1 MSAPLNELLDDLE
14 DRGLLT
20 DDDDALYEA
29 FSSWASSTGRPL
41 YRHQDESLIEI
52 LSGNHVIAATPT
64 GSGKSMIAL
73 AAHFVSMAH
82 GGRSYYTA
90 PLKALVS
97 EKFFDLVSLFGADNV
112 GMVTGDVSLNADAPI
127 ICCTAEIL
135 ANQSLREGPTLDADM
150 IVMDE
155 FHFYADP
162 QRGWAWQVPLLELT
176 RPQFIAMSATL
187 GDTTVFRKQWTERTG
202 RPTVEITDA
211 QRPVPLEYDY
221 VVDTL
226 QDTVERLLSEGR
238 HPIYIVHFSQK
249 DAVDTASS
257 LMDRKL
263 VSPEIRS
270 QISREISTVS
280 FTKGFGQTL
289 RGLLSHGIGVH
300 HAGMLP
306 RYRRLVERLTQQGLL
321 PVICGTDTLGVGIN
335 VPIRTVL
342 LTSLVKFDGS
352 KMRHLRS
359 REFHQIAGRAGRA
372 GFDTVGFVRVLAPEH
387 EVEAARE
394 RARLTAAQEAARD
407 EREAK
412 RAKKKASKKRSGPKE
427 GQITW
432 SRSTFERLRDAAP
445 EALQS
450 HFEMTHSTV
459 LNVLGG
465 AADAGRDPA
474 EHLVHLALHNDNQ
487 PLPANP
493 HIRHLADIYTSLLQ
507 AGVVEHLSSARAQ
520 ELGVSRLQLVADL
533 PDDFALNQPLSPFA
547 LAAFELLDPDSPT
560 FALDVI
566 SIVEAVLEDPRPL
579 LYAQENQAKAAAVAS
594 MKAQG
599 MEYDERMAA
608 LEEISWPKPLEEL
621 LSPAFSVYAR
631 SNPWVGDLEL
641 SPKSVIREMIENA
654 MTFTEL
660 ISRYDVGRSEGVI
673 LRYLSD
679 AYRMMRQVI
688 PEEIMTEEL
697 ESMISWLA
705 DLIRS
710 VDSSLLDEWEAMMN
724 GEELVEA
731 EGAPS
736 AVGAERAFGADE
748 SGVIAFT
755 ANRHAFRNAVRRAL
769 FNFVE
774 LMSRDDVDG
783 LERATAQAADAD
795 GLFAEV
801 APWTGDDWDHALER
815 YWAEHDW
822 IDINQG
828 ARSQALCALEEQI
841 SGEDILA
848 LMPFSARDN
857 ANQRSRFEALARTVD
872 EAPAGSVW
880 LATQTITDP
889 EDNMDWRIAA
899 LVDLGASDTEKRV
912 VLTVLTVDAR

>member
-1 MSAPLNELLDDLE
+1 MRAPLNELLDDLE

-20 DDDDALYEA
+20 DDDALYEA

-187 GDTTVFRKQWTERTG
+187 GDTSVFRKQWTDRTG

-263 VSPEIRS
+263 VSPEVRS
-270 QISREISTVS
+270 QIARELSSVS

-394 RARLTAAQEAARD
+394 HARLTAAQEAARD

-474 EHLVHLALHNDNQ
+474 EHLVHLALHNDDQ

-697 ESMISWLA
+697 EAMISWLA

-724 GEELVEA
+724 GEELTEA
-731 EGAPS
+731 EEVS
-736 AVGAERAFGADE
+736 STVGAERAFGADE

-783 LERATAQAADAD
+783 LERASAQAADSD
-795 GLFAEV
+795 GLFAEA

-848 LMPFSARDN
+848 LMSFSARDN
-857 ANQRSRFEALARTVD
+857 AIQRSRFEALARAVD

-889 EDNMDWRIAA
+889 EGNMDWRIAA
-899 LVDLGASDTEKRV
+899 LVDLAASDKEKLA

>member
-20 DDDDALYEA
+20 DDDALYEA

-221 VVDTL
+221 IVDTL

-474 EHLVHLALHNDNQ
+474 EHLVDLALHNDDQ

-697 ESMISWLA
+697 EAMISWLA

-724 GEELVEA
+724 GKELVEA
-731 EGAPS
+731 ESAAS

-748 SGVIAFT
+748 SGAIAFT

-783 LERATAQAADAD
+783 LERATAQAADSD

-828 ARSQALCALEEQI
+828 ARSQALCTLEEQV
-841 SGEDILA
+841 SGEDVLT

-857 ANQRSRFEALARTVD
+857 ANQRSRFEALARAVD
-872 EAPAGSVW
+872 GAPAGSVW

-889 EDNMDWRIAA
+889 EGNMDWRIAA
-899 LVDLGASDTEKRV
+899 LVDLAASDKEKRV

>member
-20 DDDDALYEA
+20 DDDALYEA

-155 FHFYADP
+155 FHFYVDP

-474 EHLVHLALHNDNQ
+474 EHLVHLALHNDDQ

-731 EGAPS
+731 EGGAS

-748 SGVIAFT
+748 SGVVAFT

-783 LERATAQAADAD
+783 LERASAQAADAD
-795 GLFAEV
+795 GLFAEA

-848 LMPFSARDN
+848 LMPFSARN
-857 ANQRSRFEALARTVD
+857 NVNQRSRFEALARAVD

-889 EDNMDWRIAA
+889 EGNMDWHIAA
-899 LVDLGASDTEKRV
+899 LVDLAASDKEKRV

>member
-14 DRGLLT
+14 DRGVLT
-20 DDDDALYEA
+20 DDDALYEA

-97 EKFFDLVSLFGADNV
+97 EKFFDLVALFGAENV

-135 ANQSLREGPTLDADM
+135 ANQSLREGSTLDADM

-187 GDTTVFRKQWTERTG
+187 GDTTVFRKQWTDRTG

-249 DAVDTASS
+249 DAVDTASALS
-257 LMDRKL
+257 DRKL
-263 VSPEIRS
+263 ISPEIRS
-270 QISREISTVS
+270 QISREISSVS

-289 RGLLSHGIGVH
+289 RGLLTHGIGVH

-412 RAKKKASKKRSGPKE
+412 KAKKKASKKRSGPKE

-450 HFEMTHSTV
+450 HFEMTHATV

-474 EHLVHLALHNDNQ
+474 EHLVDLALHNDDQ

-724 GEELVEA
+724 GEELTEA
-731 EGAPS
+731 EGVS
-736 AVGAERAFGADE
+736 STVGAERAFGADE

-783 LERATAQAADAD
+783 LERASAQAADSD
-795 GLFAEV
+795 GLFAEA

-848 LMPFSARDN
+848 LMSFSARDN
-857 ANQRSRFEALARTVD
+857 ATQRSRIEALARAVD

-889 EDNMDWRIAA
+889 EGNMDWRIAA
-899 LVDLGASDTEKRV
+899 LVDLTASDKEKRV

>member
-20 DDDDALYEA
+20 DDDALYEA

-263 VSPEIRS
+263 VSPEVRS
-270 QISREISTVS
+270 QIARELSTVS

-474 EHLVHLALHNDNQ
+474 EHLVHLALHNDDQ

-507 AGVVEHLSSARAQ
+507 AGVVEHLSSSRAQ

-731 EGAPS
+731 EGGPS

-748 SGVIAFT
+748 SGVVAFT
-755 ANRHAFRNAVRRAL
+755 ANRHAFRNAVRRTL
-769 FNFVE
+769 FSFVE

-783 LERATAQAADAD
+783 LERASAQAADND
-795 GLFAEV
+795 GLFAEA

-828 ARSQALCALEEQI
+828 ARSQALCTLEEQI

-857 ANQRSRFEALARTVD
+857 VNQRSRFEALARAVD

-889 EDNMDWRIAA
+889 EGNMDWRIAA
-899 LVDLGASDTEKRV
+899 LVDLAASDKEKRA

>member
-20 DDDDALYEA
+20 DDDALYEA

-263 VSPEIRS
+263 VSPEVRS
-270 QISREISTVS
+270 QIARELSTVS

-412 RAKKKASKKRSGPKE
+412 KAKKKASKKRSGPKE

-474 EHLVHLALHNDNQ
+474 EHLVHLALHNDDQ

-736 AVGAERAFGADE
+736 AVGTERAFGADE
-748 SGVIAFT
+748 SGVVAFT

-783 LERATAQAADAD
+783 LERASAQAADAD
-795 GLFAEV
+795 GLFVEA

-857 ANQRSRFEALARTVD
+857 VNQRSRFEALARAVD

-899 LVDLGASDTEKRV
+899 LVDLASSDKEKRV

>member
-20 DDDDALYEA
+20 DDDALYEA

-263 VSPEIRS
+263 VSPEVRS
-270 QISREISTVS
+270 QIARELSSVS

-474 EHLVHLALHNDNQ
+474 EHLVHLALHNDDQ

-697 ESMISWLA
+697 ESMNSWLA

-731 EGAPS
+731 EGGPS
-736 AVGAERAFGADE
+736 AVGTERAFGADE
-748 SGVIAFT
+748 SGVVAFT

-783 LERATAQAADAD
+783 LERASAQAADAD
-795 GLFAEV
+795 GLFLEA

-857 ANQRSRFEALARTVD
+857 VNQRSRFEALARAID

-889 EDNMDWRIAA
+889 EGNMDWRIAA
-899 LVDLGASDTEKRV
+899 LVDLAASDREKRA

>member
-14 DRGLLT
+14 DRGVLT
-20 DDDDALYEA
+20 DDDALYEA

-97 EKFFDLVSLFGADNV
+97 EKFFDLVALFGAENV

-249 DAVDTASS
+249 DAVDTASA
-257 LMDRKL
+257 LTDRKL
-263 VSPEIRS
+263 ISPEIRS

-342 LTSLVKFDGS
+342 LTSLVKFDGN

-387 EVEAARE
+387 EVETARE
-394 RARLTAAQEAARD
+394 RARLTAVQEAARD

-450 HFEMTHSTV
+450 HFEMTHATV

-465 AADAGRDPA
+465 AADAGRDSA
-474 EHLVHLALHNDNQ
+474 EHLVHLALHNDDPQ
-487 PLPANP
+487 LPANP

-507 AGVVEHLSSARAQ
+507 AGVVEHLSSAQAR

-547 LAAFELLDPDSPT
+547 LAAFELLDPDSPS

-731 EGAPS
+731 EGVPS

-748 SGVIAFT
+748 SGAIAFT

-795 GLFAEV
+795 GLFTEAV
-801 APWTGDDWDHALER
+801 PWTGDDWDHALER

-822 IDINQG
+822 IDINQS

-857 ANQRSRFEALARTVD
+857 ANQRSRFEALARAVD
-872 EAPAGSVW
+872 GAPAGSVW

-889 EDNMDWRIAA
+889 EGNMDWRIAA
-899 LVDLGASDTEKRV
+899 LVDLSASDKEKRV

>member
-14 DRGLLT
+14 DRGVLT
-20 DDDDALYEA
+20 DDDALYEA

-97 EKFFDLVSLFGADNV
+97 EKFFDLVALFGAENV

-135 ANQSLREGPTLDADM
+135 ANQSLREGSTLDADM

-187 GDTTVFRKQWTERTG
+187 GDTTVFRKQWTDRTG

-238 HPIYIVHFSQK
+238 HPIYIVHFSQQ
-249 DAVDTASS
+249 DAVDTASALS
-257 LMDRKL
+257 DRKL
-263 VSPEIRS
+263 ISPEIRS

-289 RGLLSHGIGVH
+289 RGLLTHGIGVH

-412 RAKKKASKKRSGPKE
+412 KAKKKASKKRSGPKE

-450 HFEMTHSTV
+450 HFEMTHATV

-474 EHLVHLALHNDNQ
+474 EHLVHLALHNDDQ

-697 ESMISWLA
+697 EAMISWLA

-724 GEELVEA
+724 GEELTEA
-731 EGAPS
+731 EGVS
-736 AVGAERAFGADE
+736 STVGAERAFGADE

-783 LERATAQAADAD
+783 LERASAQAADSD
-795 GLFAEV
+795 GLFAEA

-857 ANQRSRFEALARTVD
+857 ANQRNRFEVLARAVD

-889 EDNMDWRIAA
+889 EGNMDWRIAA
-899 LVDLGASDTEKRV
+899 LVDLAASDKEKRV

>member
-14 DRGLLT
+14 DRGVLT
-20 DDDDALYEA
+20 DDDALYEA

-155 FHFYADP
+155 FHFYSDP

-474 EHLVHLALHNDNQ
+474 EHLVDLALHNDDQ

-697 ESMISWLA
+697 EAMISWLA

-724 GEELVEA
+724 GKELVEA
-731 EGAPS
+731 ESAAS

-748 SGVIAFT
+748 SGAIAFT

-783 LERATAQAADAD
+783 LERATAQAADSD

-828 ARSQALCALEEQI
+828 ARSQALCTLEEQV
-841 SGEDILA
+841 SGEDVLT

-857 ANQRSRFEALARTVD
+857 ANQRSRFEALARAVD
-872 EAPAGSVW
+872 GAPAGSVW

-889 EDNMDWRIAA
+889 EGNMDWRIAA
-899 LVDLGASDTEKRV
+899 LVDLAASDKEKRV

>member
-14 DRGLLT
+14 DRGVLT
-20 DDDDALYEA
+20 DDDALYEA

-155 FHFYADP
+155 FHFYSDP

-187 GDTTVFRKQWTERTG
+187 GDTTVFRKRWTDRTG

-221 VVDTL
+221 VVDTI

-263 VSPEIRS
+263 VSPEVRS
-270 QISREISTVS
+270 QIARELSSVS

-387 EVEAARE
+387 EVEIARE

-412 RAKKKASKKRSGPKE
+412 RAKKKATKKRSGPKE

-474 EHLVHLALHNDNQ
+474 EHLVDLALHNDDQ

-507 AGVVEHLSSARAQ
+507 AGVVEHLSSSRAQ

-731 EGAPS
+731 EGVSS

-748 SGVIAFT
+748 SGAIAFT
-755 ANRHAFRNAVRRAL
+755 ANRHVFRNAVRRAL

-783 LERATAQAADAD
+783 LERASAQAADAD
-795 GLFAEV
+795 GLFAEA

-857 ANQRSRFEALARTVD
+857 VNQRSRFEALARAVD

-889 EDNMDWRIAA
+889 EGNMDWRIAA
-899 LVDLGASDTEKRV
+899 LVNLAASDKEKRV

>member
-20 DDDDALYEA
+20 DDDALYEA

-263 VSPEIRS
+263 VSPEVRS
-270 QISREISTVS
+270 QIARELSTVS

-474 EHLVHLALHNDNQ
+474 EHLVHLALHNDDQ

-748 SGVIAFT
+748 SGVVAFA
-755 ANRHAFRNAVRRAL
+755 ANRHAFRNTVRRAL

-783 LERATAQAADAD
+783 LERASAQAANAD
-795 GLFAEV
+795 GLFAEA
-801 APWTGDDWDHALER
+801 APWTGNDWDHALER

-848 LMPFSARDN
+848 LIPFSARDN
-857 ANQRSRFEALARTVD
+857 VNQRSRFEALARAVD

-899 LVDLGASDTEKRV
+899 LVDLAASDKEKRV

>member
-20 DDDDALYEA
+20 DDDALYEA

-187 GDTTVFRKQWTERTG
+187 GDTSVFRKQWTDRTG

-249 DAVDTASS
+249 DAVDTASA
-257 LMDRKL
+257 LTDRKL
-263 VSPEIRS
+263 ISPEIRS

-474 EHLVHLALHNDNQ
+474 EHLVYLALHNDDQ

-748 SGVIAFT
+748 SGVVAFT
-755 ANRHAFRNAVRRAL
+755 ANRHAFRNGVRRAL
-769 FNFVE
+769 FSFVE

-783 LERATAQAADAD
+783 LERATTQAADSD

-857 ANQRSRFEALARTVD
+857 VNQRSRFEALARAVD

-880 LATQTITDP
+880 LAIQTITDP

-899 LVDLGASDTEKRV
+899 LVDLAASDKEKRV

>member
-20 DDDDALYEA
+20 DDDALYEA

-135 ANQSLREGPTLDADM
+135 ANQSLREGPTLCADM

-187 GDTTVFRKQWTERTG
+187 GDTTVFRKQWTDRTG

-263 VSPEIRS
+263 VSPEVRS
-270 QISREISTVS
+270 QIARELSSVS

-474 EHLVHLALHNDNQ
+474 EHLVDLALHNDDQ

-731 EGAPS
+731 EGGPS

-748 SGVIAFT
+748 SGVVAFT

-783 LERATAQAADAD
+783 LERASAQAADSD
-795 GLFAEV
+795 GLFADA

-857 ANQRSRFEALARTVD
+857 ANQRSRFEALARAVD

-889 EDNMDWRIAA
+889 EGNMDWRIAA
-899 LVDLGASDTEKRV
+899 LVDLAASDKEKRA

>member
-14 DRGLLT
+14 DHGVLT
-20 DDDDALYEA
+20 DDDALYEA

-97 EKFFDLVSLFGADNV
+97 EKFFDLVALFGAENV

-135 ANQSLREGPTLDADM
+135 ANQSLREGSTLDADM

-187 GDTTVFRKQWTERTG
+187 GDTTVFRKQWTDRTG

-249 DAVDTASS
+249 DAVDTASALS
-257 LMDRKL
+257 DRKL
-263 VSPEIRS
+263 ISPEIRS
-270 QISREISTVS
+270 QISREISTVP

-289 RGLLSHGIGVH
+289 RGLLTHGIGVH

-412 RAKKKASKKRSGPKE
+412 KAKKKASKKRSGPKE

-450 HFEMTHSTV
+450 HFEMTHATV

-474 EHLVHLALHNDNQ
+474 EHLVDLALHNDDQ

-697 ESMISWLA
+697 EAMISWLA

-724 GEELVEA
+724 GEELTEA
-731 EGAPS
+731 EGVS
-736 AVGAERAFGADE
+736 STVGAERAFGADE

-783 LERATAQAADAD
+783 LERASAQAADSD
-795 GLFAEV
+795 GLFADA

-848 LMPFSARDN
+848 LMSFSARDN
-857 ANQRSRFEALARTVD
+857 AIQRSRFEALARAVD

-889 EDNMDWRIAA
+889 EGNMDWRIAA
-899 LVDLGASDTEKRV
+899 LVDLAASDKEKRA

>member
-20 DDDDALYEA
+20 DDDALYEA

-187 GDTTVFRKQWTERTG
+187 GDTTVFREQWTERTG

-474 EHLVHLALHNDNQ
+474 EHLVHLALHNDDQ

-688 PEEIMTEEL
+688 PEEIVTEEL

-731 EGAPS
+731 EGVSS

-748 SGVIAFT
+748 SGAIAFT
-755 ANRHAFRNAVRRAL
+755 ANRHAFRNTVRRTL

-783 LERATAQAADAD
+783 LERATTQAADD
-795 GLFAEV
+795 DELFAEV

-828 ARSQALCALEEQI
+828 ARSQALCALEEQV
-841 SGEDILA
+841 SGEDVLA
-848 LMPFSARDN
+848 LMSFSARDN
-857 ANQRSRFEALARTVD
+857 TNQRARFEALARAVD
-872 EAPAGSVW
+872 DAPAGSVW

-899 LVDLGASDTEKRV
+899 LVDLAASDKEKRV

>member
-20 DDDDALYEA
+20 DDDALYEA

-187 GDTTVFRKQWTERTG
+187 GNTTVFRKQWTERTG

-263 VSPEIRS
+263 VSPEVRS
-270 QISREISTVS
+270 QITRELSTVS

-394 RARLTAAQEAARD
+394 RARLTAAQEVARD

-474 EHLVHLALHNDNQ
+474 EHLVHLALHNDDQ

-608 LEEISWPKPLEEL
+608 LEEISWPQPLEEL

-724 GEELVEA
+724 GEELAEA
-731 EGAPS
+731 ESAAS
-736 AVGAERAFGADE
+736 AVGLERAFGADE
-748 SGVIAFT
+748 SGAIAFT

-783 LERATAQAADAD
+783 LERASAQAADND
-795 GLFAEV
+795 ELFAQV

-822 IDINQG
+822 IDINQD
-828 ARSQALCALEEQI
+828 ARAQALCTLEEQI
-841 SGEDILA
+841 SGEDVLA
-848 LMPFSARDN
+848 LMPFSVRDN
-857 ANQRSRFEALARTVD
+857 ANQRSRFEAFARAVD

-889 EDNMDWRIAA
+889 EGNMDWRIAA
-899 LVDLGASDTEKRV
+899 LVDLGTSDKEKRV

>member
-14 DRGLLT
+14 DRGVVT
-20 DDDDALYEA
+20 DDDALYEA

-187 GDTTVFRKQWTERTG
+187 GDTTVFRKQWTDRTG

-263 VSPEIRS
+263 VSPEVRS
-270 QISREISTVS
+270 QIARELSSVS

-387 EVEAARE
+387 EVETARE

-474 EHLVHLALHNDNQ
+474 QHLVDLALHNDDQ
-487 PLPANP
+487 PLPSNP

-621 LSPAFSVYAR
+621 LSPAFSAYAR

-724 GEELVEA
+724 GEELAEA
-731 EGAPS
+731 EGEAS
-736 AVGAERAFGADE
+736 AVGLERAFGADE
-748 SGVIAFT
+748 SGAIAFT
-755 ANRHAFRNAVRRAL
+755 ANLHAFRNSVRRAL
-769 FNFVE
+769 FHFVE

-783 LERATAQAADAD
+783 LERATAQAADSD
-795 GLFAEV
+795 GLFAQV
-801 APWTGDDWDHALER
+801 APRTGDDWDHALER

-828 ARSQALCALEEQI
+828 ARSQALCALEEKI

-848 LMPFSARDN
+848 VMPFSARDN
-857 ANQRSRFEALARTVD
+857 ANQRSRFEALARAVD

-889 EDNMDWRIAA
+889 EGNMDWRIAG
-899 LVDLGASDTEKRV
+899 LVDLTASDKEKRV

>member
-20 DDDDALYEA
+20 DDDALYEA

-263 VSPEIRS
+263 VSPEVRS
-270 QISREISTVS
+270 QIARELSSVS

-394 RARLTAAQEAARD
+394 RARLTAVQEAARD

-474 EHLVHLALHNDNQ
+474 EHLVHLALHNDDQ

-731 EGAPS
+731 EGGPS

-748 SGVIAFT
+748 SGVVAFT

-783 LERATAQAADAD
+783 LERASAQAADTD
-795 GLFAEV
+795 GLFAEA

-828 ARSQALCALEEQI
+828 ARSQALCTLEEQI

-857 ANQRSRFEALARTVD
+857 ANQRSRFEALARAVD

-899 LVDLGASDTEKRV
+899 LVDLAASDKEKRV

>member
-20 DDDDALYEA
+20 DDDALYEA

-474 EHLVHLALHNDNQ
+474 EHLVHLALHNDDQ

-697 ESMISWLA
+697 ASMISWLA

-731 EGAPS
+731 EGVSS

-748 SGVIAFT
+748 SGAIAFT
-755 ANRHAFRNAVRRAL
+755 ANRHAFRNTVRRTL

-783 LERATAQAADAD
+783 LERATAQAADND
-795 GLFAEV
+795 GLFAQV

-857 ANQRSRFEALARTVD
+857 VNQRSRFEALARAVD

-889 EDNMDWRIAA
+889 EGNMDWRIAA
-899 LVDLGASDTEKRV
+899 LVDLAASDKEKRA

>member
-20 DDDDALYEA
+20 DDDALYEA

-73 AAHFVSMAH
+73 AAHFVSIAH

-187 GDTTVFRKQWTERTG
+187 GDTTVFRKQWTDRTG

-263 VSPEIRS
+263 VSPEVRS
-270 QISREISTVS
+270 QIARELSSVS

-387 EVEAARE
+387 EVETARE

-474 EHLVHLALHNDNQ
+474 EHLVDLALHNDDQ

-731 EGAPS
+731 EGGPS

-748 SGVIAFT
+748 SGVVAFT

-783 LERATAQAADAD
+783 LERASAQAADND
-795 GLFAEV
+795 GLFAQV

-857 ANQRSRFEALARTVD
+857 VNQHSRFEALARAVD
-872 EAPAGSVW
+872 EAPAGSAW

-899 LVDLGASDTEKRV
+899 LVDLASSDKEKRV

>member
-20 DDDDALYEA
+20 DDDALYEA

-187 GDTTVFRKQWTERTG
+187 GDTSVFRKQWTERTG

-263 VSPEIRS
+263 VSPEVRS
-270 QISREISTVS
+270 QIARELSSVS

-432 SRSTFERLRDAAP
+432 SRSTFERLRDADP

-474 EHLVHLALHNDNQ
+474 EHLVHLALHNDDQ

-599 MEYDERMAA
+599 LEYDERMAA

-731 EGAPS
+731 EGGPS

-748 SGVIAFT
+748 SGVVAFT
-755 ANRHAFRNAVRRAL
+755 ANRHAFRNAVRRTL
-769 FNFVE
+769 FSFVE

-783 LERATAQAADAD
+783 LERASAQAADND
-795 GLFAEV
+795 GLFAEA

-828 ARSQALCALEEQI
+828 ARSQALCTLEEQI

-857 ANQRSRFEALARTVD
+857 VNQRSRFEALARAVD

-889 EDNMDWRIAA
+889 EGNMDWRIAA
-899 LVDLGASDTEKRV
+899 LVDLAASDKEKRA

>member
-20 DDDDALYEA
+20 DDDALYEA

-97 EKFFDLVSLFGADNV
+97 EKFFDLVALFGAENV

-187 GDTTVFRKQWTERTG
+187 GDTTVFRKQWTDRTG

-263 VSPEIRS
+263 ISPEIRS

-387 EVEAARE
+387 EVETARE
-394 RARLTAAQEAARD
+394 RARLTAVQEAARD

-450 HFEMTHSTV
+450 HFEMTHATV

-474 EHLVHLALHNDNQ
+474 EHLVHLALHNDDPQ
-487 PLPANP
+487 LPANP

-566 SIVEAVLEDPRPL
+566 SIIEAVLEDPRPL

-599 MEYDERMAA
+599 MEYDERIAA

-621 LSPAFSVYAR
+621 LSPAFSVYTR

-731 EGAPS
+731 EGEAS

-748 SGVIAFT
+748 SGAIAFT

-769 FNFVE
+769 FTFVE

-783 LERATAQAADAD
+783 LERATAQAADGD
-795 GLFAEV
+795 GLFAQV

-828 ARSQALCALEEQI
+828 ARSQALCALEEKI

-848 LMPFSARDN
+848 VMPFSARDHV
-857 ANQRSRFEALARTVD
+857 NQRSRFEALARAVD

-889 EDNMDWRIAA
+889 EGNMDWRIAG
-899 LVDLGASDTEKRV
+899 LVDLAASDKEKRV

>member
-20 DDDDALYEA
+20 DDDALYEA

-263 VSPEIRS
+263 VSPEVRS
-270 QISREISTVS
+270 QIARELSTVS

-474 EHLVHLALHNDNQ
+474 EHLVHLALHNDDQ

-748 SGVIAFT
+748 SGVVAFT
-755 ANRHAFRNAVRRAL
+755 ANRHAFRNTVRRAL

-783 LERATAQAADAD
+783 LERASAQAANAD
-795 GLFAEV
+795 GLFAEA
-801 APWTGDDWDHALER
+801 APWTGNDWDHALER

-848 LMPFSARDN
+848 LIPFFARDN
-857 ANQRSRFEALARTVD
+857 VNQRSRFEALARAVD

-899 LVDLGASDTEKRV
+899 LVDLAASDKEKRV

>member
-20 DDDDALYEA
+20 DDDALYEA

-187 GDTTVFRKQWTERTG
+187 GDTSVFRKQWTDRTG

-263 VSPEIRS
+263 VSPEVRS
-270 QISREISTVS
+270 QIARELSSVS

-474 EHLVHLALHNDNQ
+474 EHLVHLALHNDDQ

-748 SGVIAFT
+748 SGVVAFT

-783 LERATAQAADAD
+783 LERASAQAADAD
-795 GLFAEV
+795 GLFAEA

-857 ANQRSRFEALARTVD
+857 ANQRSRFEALARAVD

-889 EDNMDWRIAA
+889 EGNMDWRIAA
-899 LVDLGASDTEKRV
+899 LVDLASSDKEKRV

>member
-14 DRGLLT
+14 DRGLLA
-20 DDDDALYEA
+20 DDDALYEA

-263 VSPEIRS
+263 VSPEVRS
-270 QISREISTVS
+270 QIARELSTVS

-387 EVEAARE
+387 EVEIARE

-412 RAKKKASKKRSGPKE
+412 RAKKKATKKRSGPKE

-474 EHLVHLALHNDNQ
+474 EHLVDLALHNDDQ

-507 AGVVEHLSSARAQ
+507 AGVVEHLSSSRAQ

-731 EGAPS
+731 EGVSS

-748 SGVIAFT
+748 SGAIAFT
-755 ANRHAFRNAVRRAL
+755 ANRHVFRNAVRRAL

-783 LERATAQAADAD
+783 LERASAQAADAD
-795 GLFAEV
+795 GLFAEA

-857 ANQRSRFEALARTVD
+857 VNQRSRFEALARAVD

-889 EDNMDWRIAA
+889 EGNMDWRIAA
-899 LVDLGASDTEKRV
+899 LVNLAASDKEKRV

>member
-14 DRGLLT
+14 DRGVLT
-20 DDDDALYEA
+20 DDDALYEA

-97 EKFFDLVSLFGADNV
+97 EKFFDLVALFGAENV

-135 ANQSLREGPTLDADM
+135 ANQSLREGSTLDADM

-249 DAVDTASS
+249 DAVDTASALS
-257 LMDRKL
+257 DRKL
-263 VSPEIRS
+263 ISPEIRS
-270 QISREISTVS
+270 QISREISTVP

-289 RGLLSHGIGVH
+289 RGLLTHGIGVH

-412 RAKKKASKKRSGPKE
+412 KAKKKASKKRSGPKE

-450 HFEMTHSTV
+450 HFEMTHATV

-474 EHLVHLALHNDNQ
+474 EHLVDLALYNDDPQ
-487 PLPANP
+487 LPANP

-507 AGVVEHLSSARAQ
+507 AGVVEHLSSAQAR

-547 LAAFELLDPDSPT
+547 LAAFELLDPDSPS

-579 LYAQENQAKAAAVAS
+579 LYAQENQAKAAAVTS

-697 ESMISWLA
+697 EAMISWLA

-724 GEELVEA
+724 GEELTEA
-731 EGAPS
+731 EGVS
-736 AVGAERAFGADE
+736 STVGAERAFGADE

-783 LERATAQAADAD
+783 LERASAQAADSD
-795 GLFAEV
+795 GLFAEA

-848 LMPFSARDN
+848 LMSFSARDN
-857 ANQRSRFEALARTVD
+857 ANQRSRIEALARAVD

-889 EDNMDWRIAA
+889 EGNMDWRIAA
-899 LVDLGASDTEKRV
+899 LVDLAASDKEKRA

>member
-20 DDDDALYEA
+20 DDDALYEA

-187 GDTTVFRKQWTERTG
+187 GNTTVFRKQWTERTG

-263 VSPEIRS
+263 VSPEVRS
-270 QISREISTVS
+270 QIARELSTVS

-306 RYRRLVERLTQQGLL
+306 RYRRFVERLTQQGLL

-474 EHLVHLALHNDNQ
+474 EHLVHLALHNDDQ

-731 EGAPS
+731 EGRPS

-748 SGVIAFT
+748 FGVVAFT

-783 LERATAQAADAD
+783 LERASAQAADSD
-795 GLFAEV
+795 GLFADA

-857 ANQRSRFEALARTVD
+857 VNQRSRFEALARAVD

-880 LATQTITDP
+880 LATQTIKDP
-889 EDNMDWRIAA
+889 EGNMDWRIAA
-899 LVDLGASDTEKRV
+899 LVDLAASDKEKRV

>member
-14 DRGLLT
+14 DRGLLA
-20 DDDDALYEA
+20 DDDALYEA

-187 GDTTVFRKQWTERTG
+187 GDTTVFRKQWTDRTG

-387 EVEAARE
+387 EVETARE

-432 SRSTFERLRDAAP
+432 SRSTFERLRDADP

-474 EHLVHLALHNDNQ
+474 EHLVHLALHNDDQ

-493 HIRHLADIYTSLLQ
+493 HIRHLADIYSSLLQ
-507 AGVVEHLSSARAQ
+507 AGVVEHLSSSRAQ

-731 EGAPS
+731 EGVSS

-748 SGVIAFT
+748 SGVVAFT

-783 LERATAQAADAD
+783 LERASAQAADAD
-795 GLFAEV
+795 GLFAEA

-828 ARSQALCALEEQI
+828 ARSQALCTLEEQI

-857 ANQRSRFEALARTVD
+857 ANQRSRFEALARAVD

-889 EDNMDWRIAA
+889 EGNMDWRIAA
-899 LVDLGASDTEKRV
+899 LVDLASSDKEKRV

>member
-1 MSAPLNELLDDLE
+1 MSAPLNELLDNLE

-20 DDDDALYEA
+20 DDDALYEA

-187 GDTTVFRKQWTERTG
+187 GDTTVFRKQWTDRTG

-387 EVEAARE
+387 EVETARE

-412 RAKKKASKKRSGPKE
+412 RAKKKATKKRSGPKE

-474 EHLVHLALHNDNQ
+474 EHLVDLALHNDDQ

-579 LYAQENQAKAAAVAS
+579 LYAQETQAKAAAVAS

-599 MEYDERMAA
+599 VEYDERMAA

-724 GEELVEA
+724 GEELAQA
-731 EGAPS
+731 EGGPS

-748 SGVIAFT
+748 SGVVAFT

-783 LERATAQAADAD
+783 LERASAQAADSD
-795 GLFAEV
+795 GLFTEA

-828 ARSQALCALEEQI
+828 ARSQALCTLEEQI

-848 LMPFSARDN
+848 LMSFSARDN
-857 ANQRSRFEALARTVD
+857 ANQRSRFEALARAVD

-889 EDNMDWRIAA
+889 EGNMDWRIAA
-899 LVDLGASDTEKRV
+899 LVDLASSDKEKRV

>member
-20 DDDDALYEA
+20 DDDALYEE

-187 GDTTVFRKQWTERTG
+187 GDTSVFRKQWTERTG

-335 VPIRTVL
+335 VPIRTAL

-387 EVEAARE
+387 EVETARE

-474 EHLVHLALHNDNQ
+474 EHLVDLALHNDDQ

-697 ESMISWLA
+697 EAMISWLA

-724 GEELVEA
+724 GKELVEA
-731 EGAPS
+731 ESAAS

-748 SGVIAFT
+748 SGAIAFT

-783 LERATAQAADAD
+783 LERATAQAADSD

-828 ARSQALCALEEQI
+828 ARSQALCTLEEQV
-841 SGEDILA
+841 SGEDVLT

-857 ANQRSRFEALARTVD
+857 ANQRSRFEALARAVD
-872 EAPAGSVW
+872 GAPAGSVW
-880 LATQTITDP
+880 LVTQTITDP
-889 EDNMDWRIAA
+889 EGNMDWRIAA
-899 LVDLGASDTEKRV
+899 LVDLAASDKEKRV

>member
-14 DRGLLT
+14 DRGVLT
-20 DDDDALYEA
+20 DDDALYEA

-263 VSPEIRS
+263 VSPEVRS
-270 QISREISTVS
+270 QIARELSTVS

-474 EHLVHLALHNDNQ
+474 EHLVHLALHNDDQ

-688 PEEIMTEEL
+688 PEEIMTDEL

-736 AVGAERAFGADE
+736 SVGAECAFGADE
-748 SGVIAFT
+748 SGAIAFT
-755 ANRHAFRNAVRRAL
+755 ANRHAFRNTVRRAL

-783 LERATAQAADAD
+783 LERASAQAADSD
-795 GLFAEV
+795 GLFAEA

-828 ARSQALCALEEQI
+828 ARSQALCALEEQV
-841 SGEDILA
+841 SGEDVLA
-848 LMPFSARDN
+848 LMSFSARDN
-857 ANQRSRFEALARTVD
+857 AIQRSRFEALARAVD

-889 EDNMDWRIAA
+889 EGNMDWRIAA
-899 LVDLGASDTEKRV
+899 LVDLAASDKEKLA

>member
-20 DDDDALYEA
+20 DDDALYEA

-52 LSGNHVIAATPT
+52 LSGNHIIAATPT

-202 RPTVEITDA
+202 RTTVEITDA

-474 EHLVHLALHNDNQ
+474 EHLVHLALHNDDQ

-748 SGVIAFT
+748 SGVVAFT

-783 LERATAQAADAD
+783 LERASAQAADAD
-795 GLFAEV
+795 GLFAEA

-828 ARSQALCALEEQI
+828 ARSQALCTLEEQI

-857 ANQRSRFEALARTVD
+857 ANQRSRFEALARAVD

-889 EDNMDWRIAA
+889 EGNMDWRIAA
-899 LVDLGASDTEKRV
+899 LVDLASSDKEKRV

>member
-20 DDDDALYEA
+20 DDDALYEA

-474 EHLVHLALHNDNQ
+474 EHLVHLALHNDDQ

-731 EGAPS
+731 EGGPS

-748 SGVIAFT
+748 SGVVAFT
-755 ANRHAFRNAVRRAL
+755 ANRHAFRNAVRRTL
-769 FNFVE
+769 FSFVE

-783 LERATAQAADAD
+783 LERASAQAADND
-795 GLFAEV
+795 GLFAEA

-828 ARSQALCALEEQI
+828 ARSQALCTLEEQI

-857 ANQRSRFEALARTVD
+857 VNQRSRFEALARAVD

-889 EDNMDWRIAA
+889 EGNMDWRIAA
-899 LVDLGASDTEKRV
+899 LVDLAASDKEKRA

>member
-14 DRGLLT
+14 DRGVLT
-20 DDDDALYEA
+20 DDDALYEA

-97 EKFFDLVSLFGADNV
+97 EKFFDLVALFGAENV

-135 ANQSLREGPTLDADM
+135 ANQSLREGSTLDADM

-187 GDTTVFRKQWTERTG
+187 GDTTVFRKQWTDRTG

-249 DAVDTASS
+249 DAVDTASALS
-257 LMDRKL
+257 DRKL
-263 VSPEIRS
+263 ISPEIRS
-270 QISREISTVS
+270 QISREISSVS

-289 RGLLSHGIGVH
+289 RGLLTHGIGVH

-387 EVEAARE
+387 EVETARE

-412 RAKKKASKKRSGPKE
+412 KAKKKASKKRSGPKE

-474 EHLVHLALHNDNQ
+474 EHLVHLALHNDDQ

-697 ESMISWLA
+697 EAMISWLA

-724 GEELVEA
+724 GEELTEA
-731 EGAPS
+731 EEVS
-736 AVGAERAFGADE
+736 STVGAERAFGADE

-783 LERATAQAADAD
+783 LERASAQAADSD
-795 GLFAEV
+795 GLFAEA

-848 LMPFSARDN
+848 LMSFSARDN
-857 ANQRSRFEALARTVD
+857 AIQRSRFEALARAVD
-872 EAPAGSVW
+872 EAPASSVW
-880 LATQTITDP
+880 LAIQTITDP
-889 EDNMDWRIAA
+889 EGNMDWRIAA
-899 LVDLGASDTEKRV
+899 LVDLAASDKEKLA

>member
-20 DDDDALYEA
+20 DDDALYEA

-263 VSPEIRS
+263 VSPEVRS
-270 QISREISTVS
+270 QIARELSTVS

-474 EHLVHLALHNDNQ
+474 EHLVHLALHNDDQ

-697 ESMISWLA
+697 EAMISWLA

-748 SGVIAFT
+748 SGVVAFT

-783 LERATAQAADAD
+783 LERASAQAADND

-857 ANQRSRFEALARTVD
+857 VNQRSRFEALARAID

-889 EDNMDWRIAA
+889 EGNMDWRIAA
-899 LVDLGASDTEKRV
+899 LVDLAASDREKRA

>member
-20 DDDDALYEA
+20 DDDALYEV

-263 VSPEIRS
+263 VSPEVRS
-270 QISREISTVS
+270 QIARELSSVS

-474 EHLVHLALHNDNQ
+474 EHLVHLALHNDDQ

-731 EGAPS
+731 EGGPS

-748 SGVIAFT
+748 SGVVAFT
-755 ANRHAFRNAVRRAL
+755 ANRHAFRNTVRRAL
-769 FNFVE
+769 FNCVE

-783 LERATAQAADAD
+783 LERASAQAADND
-795 GLFAEV
+795 GLFGEV

-848 LMPFSARDN
+848 LMPFSVRDN
-857 ANQRSRFEALARTVD
+857 ANQRSRFEAFARAVD

-889 EDNMDWRIAA
+889 EGNMDWRIAA
-899 LVDLGASDTEKRV
+899 LVDLAASDKEKLA

>member
-20 DDDDALYEA
+20 DDDALYEA

-155 FHFYADP
+155 FHFYVDP

-474 EHLVHLALHNDNQ
+474 EHLVHLALHNDDQ

-731 EGAPS
+731 EGGPS

-748 SGVIAFT
+748 SGVVAFT
-755 ANRHAFRNAVRRAL
+755 ANRHAFRNAVRRTL
-769 FNFVE
+769 FSFVE

-783 LERATAQAADAD
+783 LERASAQAADND
-795 GLFAEV
+795 GLFAEA

-857 ANQRSRFEALARTVD
+857 VNQRSRFEALARAVD

-889 EDNMDWRIAA
+889 EGNMDWRIAA
-899 LVDLGASDTEKRV
+899 LVDLAASDKEKRA

>member
-1 MSAPLNELLDDLE
+1 MSTPLNELLDDLE

-20 DDDDALYEA
+20 DDDALYEA

-465 AADAGRDPA
+465 ATDAGRDPA
-474 EHLVHLALHNDNQ
+474 EHLVYLALHNDDQ

-507 AGVVEHLSSARAQ
+507 AGVVEHLSSSRVQ

-731 EGAPS
+731 EGGPS

-748 SGVIAFT
+748 SGVVAFT

-783 LERATAQAADAD
+783 LERASAQAADSD
-795 GLFAEV
+795 GLFADA

-857 ANQRSRFEALARTVD
+857 ANQRSRFEALARAVD

-889 EDNMDWRIAA
+889 EGNMDWRIAA
-899 LVDLGASDTEKRV
+899 LVDVPTSDEAGRV
-912 VLTVLTVDAR
+912 ALATVTVGPR

>member
-20 DDDDALYEA
+20 DDDALYEA

-187 GDTTVFRKQWTERTG
+187 GNTTVFRKQWTDRTG

-263 VSPEIRS
+263 VSPEVRS
-270 QISREISTVS
+270 QIARELSTVS

-306 RYRRLVERLTQQGLL
+306 RYRRFVERLTQQGLL

-474 EHLVHLALHNDNQ
+474 EHLVHLALHNDDQ

-731 EGAPS
+731 EGRPS

-748 SGVIAFT
+748 FGVVAFT

-783 LERATAQAADAD
+783 LERASAQAADSD
-795 GLFAEV
+795 GLFADA

-857 ANQRSRFEALARTVD
+857 VNQRSRFEALARAVD

-880 LATQTITDP
+880 LATQTIKDP
-889 EDNMDWRIAA
+889 EGNMDWRIAA
-899 LVDLGASDTEKRV
+899 LVDLAASDKEKRV